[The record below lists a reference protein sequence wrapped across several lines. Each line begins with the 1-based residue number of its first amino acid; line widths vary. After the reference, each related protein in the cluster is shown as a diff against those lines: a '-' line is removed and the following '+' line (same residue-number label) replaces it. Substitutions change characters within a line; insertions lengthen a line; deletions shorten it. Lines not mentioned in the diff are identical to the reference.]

1 MKKNLIPILILLV
14 IISIF
19 IGVVSATNN
28 NNGVSIQK
36 PIQKNLLN
44 SGANKFYWGE
54 RGGIFSYTWKT
65 YKIGNGIQVKVHYKT
80 INNSW
85 YGTYSITK
93 VSKNRLKIV
102 EKSPEVKLY
111 SGHPSVTSYAKTSL
125 TPVQY
130 YWKTVKPEIKSGG
143 YFFVK

>member
-36 PIQKNLLN
+36 PIQNLLN